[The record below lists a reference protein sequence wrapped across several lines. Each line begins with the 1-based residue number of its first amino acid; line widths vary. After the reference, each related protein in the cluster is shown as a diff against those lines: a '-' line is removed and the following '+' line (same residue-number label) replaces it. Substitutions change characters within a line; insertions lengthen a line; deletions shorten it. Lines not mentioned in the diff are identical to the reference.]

1 MPVLSKAKHR
11 KLRQELHARV
21 TELLDAFE
29 SRELKD
35 SREGVKGRG
44 CWGTPENV
52 CATVGD
58 GLRLGLA
65 VEDFKV
71 ILSEIKKLK

>member
-1 MPVLSKAKHR
+1 MPVLNKAKHR

-21 TELLDAFE
+21 EELLDAFE

-35 SREGVKGRG
+35 SKEGVKGRG
-44 CWGTPENV
+44 CWITPENM

-58 GLRLGLA
+58 SLRLGLA